1 MLYTLFGSCALCG
14 VEPWAYAC
22 DVLEK
27 VSGTI
32 FTQNRLP
39 DALPERWG
47 ADHPEAHVAGAPPI
61 RTP

>member
-39 DALPERWG
+39 DVLPDR
-47 ADHPEAHVAGAPPI
+47 
-61 RTP
+61 